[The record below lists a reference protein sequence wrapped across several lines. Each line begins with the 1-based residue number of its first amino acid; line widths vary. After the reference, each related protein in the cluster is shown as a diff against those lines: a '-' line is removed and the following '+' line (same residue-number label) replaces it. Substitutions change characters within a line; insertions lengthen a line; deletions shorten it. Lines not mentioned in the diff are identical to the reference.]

1 MSKEACGFVL
11 RTSFFC
17 VIISVSNAKK
27 VFLLLFCCIFYK
39 VKLLRTSSFSVTLH
53 RIDCAMAKITNE
65 LVSLLS
71 VCTIFAQNITP

>member
-53 RIDCAMAKITNE
+53 RIDCATAKITNE

-71 VCTIFAQNITP
+71 VRTILAQNITP